1 LLANV
6 KTKKRTILIID
17 DEFKIL
23 LGLRALLERNGFKVI
38 TCEDSLCGI
47 KTAAES
53 LPDLIICDIMLPL
66 MNGFKIREEISSNSL
81 TKDIPF
87 LFLSARASKA
97 DKISGFAAGA
107 DDYITKPFD
116 PQELAA
122 RIHAIFRRQDLN
134 NQDAVREINL
144 QIERIQAEISNNV
157 SHKLQSKL
165 QSSMTQLL
173 SRRDN
178 ETEEHARRVI
188 ILSESLAR
196 ALGKEGQALEHIRL
210 GALLHDI
217 GMVGISDDIL
227 LSTSILTDEERK
239 VMMTHVALGKKI
251 LDPLGLPLATLELVY
266 HHHENWDGSGYPDGL
281 AGEGIP
287 LTARIFAIVDVW
299 DALTSDRTYRK
310 AWSEEKAIA
319 YIKEQTGKHFD
330 PYIAEKFLYIIQ
342 RENKGR

>member
-1 LLANV
+1 
-6 KTKKRTILIID
+6 
-17 DEFKIL
+17 
-23 LGLRALLERNGFKVI
+23 
-38 TCEDSLCGI
+38 
-47 KTAAES
+47 
-53 LPDLIICDIMLPL
+53 
-66 MNGFKIREEISSNSL
+66 
-81 TKDIPF
+81 
-87 LFLSARASKA
+87 
-97 DKISGFAAGA
+97 
-107 DDYITKPFD
+107 
-116 PQELAA
+116 
-122 RIHAIFRRQDLN
+122 
-134 NQDAVREINL
+134 
-144 QIERIQAEISNNV
+144 
-157 SHKLQSKL
+157 
-165 QSSMTQLL
+165 MTQLL